1 MTFNELN
8 LIEPILHALEQ
19 EGYKNPTPI
28 QEQAIPIVLKEHDLL
43 GCAQTGTGKT
53 AAFAIPILQLLHAR
67 HAERAPRA
75 IKTLILTPTRELAIQ
90 IGESFAAYGR
100 NLKLKHTVI
109 FGGVPQGAQVQA
121 LKQGIDILIA
131 TPGRL
136 LDLISQGYINLKD
149 ISIFV
154 LDEADRML
162 DMGFIHDVKKVVAR
176 LPQER
181 QTLFFSATM
190 PPEIQKLA
198 NTILVKPEKVE
209 VTPVS
214 STAETITQS
223 VYFVDKKD
231 KRGLL
236 AHVLQN
242 PEIGRVLVFTRTKHG
257 ADKVVKDLHKVGVSA
272 EAIHGNKSQN
282 ARQRALGNF
291 KDGRIRALIATD
303 IAARGI
309 DVDLLSH
316 VINYEIPEVPETYVH
331 RIGRTG
337 RAGASG
343 IAISF
348 CDAEEKTDW
357 KNIEKLTGL
366 KIPVIENH
374 PFPMESQGNVR
385 FNVPKGKDVVLPA
398 GAVVTNQPRHNG
410 NNRNN
415 NRNNNRHT
423 DRNNNRNNEGGNR
436 NNRNNSEGTETAT
449 QANPGIADSMNNNRP
464 QKTQHNRTESK
475 PAEQRQPRQENKPKQ
490 QAPAEQPRPQHTS
503 LHSTE
508 LPQQHKLKQ
517 SMFDDDSSL
526 KW

>member
-8 LIEPILHALEQ
+8 LIEPILSALEQ

-28 QEQAIPIVLKEHDLL
+28 QEQAIPIVLKEKDLL

-67 HAERAPRA
+67 HAERNHRA

-121 LKQGIDILIA
+121 LKAGIDILIA

-136 LDLISQGYINLKD
+136 LDLMSQGYISLKD

-162 DMGFIHDVKKVVAR
+162 DMGFIHDVKKVVAK
-176 LPQER
+176 LPTER

-231 KRGLL
+231 KRQLL

-242 PEIGRVLVFTRTKHG
+242 PQIGRVLVFTRTKHG

-291 KDGRIRALIATD
+291 KEGRIRALIATD

-348 CDAEEKTDW
+348 CDAEEKADW
-357 KNIEKLTGL
+357 KNIEKLTGQ
-366 KIPVIENH
+366 KVPVVEDH
-374 PFPMESQGNVR
+374 PFPMESAGMVR
-385 FNVPKGKDVVLPA
+385 INVPRGKDVVLPA
-398 GAVVTNQPRHNG
+398 GVVVTNQPARQQG
-410 NNRNN
+410 NRNNN
-415 NRNNNRHT
+415 NRNNNNRN
-423 DRNNNRNNEGGNR
+423 NNNRNGN
-436 NNRNNSEGTETAT
+436 NGDSNK
-449 QANPGIADSMNNNRP
+449 AN
-464 QKTQHNRTESK
+464 K
-475 PAEQRQPRQENKPKQ
+475 PAAQPSVAGAEKGRAEKPVHTGGKPAAHREQRPAANQPGQENKQHAPQPNKEHKHKPKFN
-490 QAPAEQPRPQHTS
+490 
-503 LHSTE
+503 
-508 LPQQHKLKQ
+508 
-517 SMFDDDSSL
+517 MYDDDSSL

>member
-8 LIEPILHALEQ
+8 LIEPILRALEQ
-19 EGYKNPTPI
+19 EGYKKPTPI
-28 QEQAIPIVLKEHDLL
+28 QEQAIPIVLKEKDLL

-53 AAFAIPILQLLHAR
+53 AAFAIPILQLLHAH
-67 HAERAPRA
+67 HAERTPRV

-90 IGESFAAYGR
+90 IGDSFAAYGR

-121 LKQGIDILIA
+121 LKAGIDILIA

-136 LDLISQGYINLKD
+136 LDLISQGYVHLKD

-176 LPQER
+176 LPLER

-190 PPEIQKLA
+190 PAEIQKLA
-198 NTILVKPEKVE
+198 NTILVRPEKVE

-214 STAETITQS
+214 STAETITQA

-231 KRGLL
+231 KRQLL
-236 AHVLQN
+236 AHVLN
-242 PEIGRVLVFTRTKHG
+242 DPSIGRVLVFTRTKHG
-257 ADKVVKDLHKVGVSA
+257 ADKVVKDLQKVGISA

-291 KDGRIRALIATD
+291 KDGNIRALIATD

-343 IAISF
+343 IAFSF
-348 CDAEEKTDW
+348 CDNEEQADW
-357 KNIEKLTGL
+357 RNIEKLIGM
-366 KIPVIENH
+366 KIPVVKDH
-374 PFPMESQGNVR
+374 PYPMASEGLVR
-385 FNVPKGKDVVLPA
+385 MNVPKGKDVVLPLNA
-398 GAVVTNQPRHNG
+398 AVTNQPKPQSHNRRDNNRKWQNNG
-410 NNRNN
+410 NDSAHPNRNKPQAA
-415 NRNNNRHT
+415 RQATEQKQPAEKVNRH
-423 DRNNNRNNEGGNR
+423 EGGNNER
-436 NNRNNSEGTETAT
+436 PVTVATPVQGPKHNSGQNNHPNKKTNNHPKEKS
-449 QANPGIADSMNNNRP
+449 
-464 QKTQHNRTESK
+464 H
-475 PAEQRQPRQENKPKQ
+475 ENINHDNKHEARAKN
-490 QAPAEQPRPQHTS
+490 
-503 LHSTE
+503 
-508 LPQQHKLKQ
+508 
-517 SMFDDDSSL
+517 FYDDDKSL
-526 KW
+526 LW

>member
-8 LIEPILHALEQ
+8 LIAPILQALER

-28 QEQAIPIVLKEHDLL
+28 QEQAIPIILQRKDLL

-53 AAFAIPILQLLHAR
+53 AAFAIPILQILHEE
-67 HAERAPRA
+67 HAERTHKN
-75 IKTLILTPTRELAIQ
+75 IKVLIMTPTRELAIQ
-90 IGESFAAYGR
+90 IGESFAAYGHH
-100 NLKLKHTVI
+100 LKLKHTVI
-109 FGGVPQGAQVQA
+109 FGGVSQGAQTQA
-121 LKQGIDILIA
+121 LSRGVDVLIA

-136 LDLISQGYINLKD
+136 LDLMNQGFINIKD

-162 DMGFIHDVKKVVAR
+162 DMGFIHDVKRVVSK
-176 LPQER
+176 LPLKR

-209 VTPVS
+209 VTPPS
-214 STAETITQS
+214 TTAETIVQS

-231 KRGLL
+231 KRQLL
-236 AHVLQN
+236 NYVLKD
-242 PEIGRVLVFTRTKHG
+242 PAIKSALVFTRTKHG
-257 ADKVVKDLHKVGVSA
+257 ADKVVKDLDKADIRA

-282 ARQRALGNF
+282 ARQRALSNF
-291 KDGRIRALIATD
+291 KDGKIRVLVATD

-348 CDAEEKTDW
+348 ADGEEMQDW
-357 KNIEKLTGL
+357 RNILKLTGQ
-366 KIPVIENH
+366 KIPVIEGH
-374 PFPMESQGNVR
+374 PFPMAQSGQVQINLPKNKEVVR
-385 FNVPKGKDVVLPA
+385 RPNAVAGFNS
-398 GAVVTNQPRHNG
+398 
-410 NNRNN
+410 
-415 NRNNNRHT
+415 
-423 DRNNNRNNEGGNR
+423 R
-436 NNRNNSEGTETAT
+436 NNRRFSGGSGRA
-449 QANPGIADSMNNNRP
+449 R
-464 QKTQHNRTESK
+464 
-475 PAEQRQPRQENKPKQ
+475 
-490 QAPAEQPRPQHTS
+490 
-503 LHSTE
+503 
-508 LPQQHKLKQ
+508 
-517 SMFDDDSSL
+517 
-526 KW
+526 

>member
-8 LIEPILHALEQ
+8 LIEPILSALEQ

-28 QEQAIPIVLKEHDLL
+28 QEQAIPIVLKEKDLL

-53 AAFAIPILQLLHAR
+53 AAFAIPILQLLHGR
-67 HAERAPRA
+67 HAERNHRA

-121 LKQGIDILIA
+121 LKAGIDILIA

-136 LDLISQGYINLKD
+136 LDLMSQGYINLKD

-162 DMGFIHDVKKVVAR
+162 DMGFIHDVKKVVAK
-176 LPQER
+176 LPTER

-236 AHVLQN
+236 THVLQN
-242 PEIGRVLVFTRTKHG
+242 PQIGRVLVFTRTKHG
-257 ADKVVKDLHKVGVSA
+257 ADKVVKDLQKVGISA

-291 KDGRIRALIATD
+291 KDGKIRALIATD

-366 KIPVIENH
+366 KIPVVEHH
-374 PFPMESQGNVR
+374 PFPMESTGTVR
-385 FNVPKGKDVVLPA
+385 MNVPKGKDVVLP
-398 GAVVTNQPRHNG
+398 VDVMVTNQPARH
-410 NNRNN
+410 NN
-415 NRNNNRHT
+415 NRNNNNRN
-423 DRNNNRNNEGGNR
+423 NNNRNN
-436 NNRNNSEGTETAT
+436 NNRNGNRE
-449 QANPGIADSMNNNRP
+449 DNNRSKP
-464 QKTQHNRTESK
+464 AAEQGAVENKPANKPAQHNQRENK
-475 PAEQRQPRQENKPKQ
+475 PAEQRQQPKPAANAPKQDSQQPKQHQPSQAKEQVVQHKPK
-490 QAPAEQPRPQHTS
+490 
-503 LHSTE
+503 HS
-508 LPQQHKLKQ
+508 
-517 SMFDDDSSL
+517 MYDDDSSL